1 MALKYDKLLNDY
13 DKHCQRIAKST
24 TIRINETPA
33 EKVRRMPISKPTTPV
48 GSVITSP
55 TLPRSPAH
63 GSTSVWLT
71 KS

>member
-33 EKVRRMPISKPTTPV
+33 EKVRRMRHLEADYTRLV
-48 GSVITSP
+48 QLL
-55 TLPRSPAH
+55 LPQLCQEALRMVPQAS
-63 GSTSVWLT
+63 G
-71 KS
+71 